1 VGKGKVWR
9 VIKLVFQVVMKFVTH
24 FRERGRGSEG
34 KHAAGVE
41 KEITKQKKKKE
52 GGRVNLQLEWRK
64 KLPSKK

>member
-1 VGKGKVWR
+1 

-41 KEITKQKKKKE
+41 KEITKQKKKKRE
-52 GGRVNLQLEWRK
+52 GG
-64 KLPSKK
+64 